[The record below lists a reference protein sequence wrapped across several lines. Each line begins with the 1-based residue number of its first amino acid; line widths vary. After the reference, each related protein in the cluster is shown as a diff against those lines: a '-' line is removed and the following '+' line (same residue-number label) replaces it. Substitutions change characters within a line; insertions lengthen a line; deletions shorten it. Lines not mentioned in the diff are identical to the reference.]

1 MDYTLLERVQGRI
14 MKKIVMIFV
23 IWNCLFFLFS
33 CSNETQNQN
42 VQKDSKETK
51 VISGNKENIAK
62 KATGTGVDIADD
74 GTFVFLRTADENY
87 EFYDIDEKK
96 IYEGTL
102 KENCDISC
110 WHTYK
115 QHLYIMVHDRK
126 NKSTRLK
133 DINLETKEEHWLNAP
148 NSVFYIY
155 KDNIYFQ
162 DEKEDTG
169 VVEKTNLECNA
180 VKTVN
185 LNSNKEG
192 VSLELIYNDKMYS
205 ASQNK
210 IYTCDLAG
218 EQKQCVMKGQGIKEI
233 FFSTFDAIDDRLYF
247 LAENIDNKTCLYC
260 ISLSSF
266 ELEEVCVEVSC
277 YALSENG
284 IYFVSEDDE
293 NVYYKT
299 YENLGNTEKTSMAN
313 ASNSTLKYGGNGWL
327 IQEQNSISDGQI
339 YAFNELKGESKILFQ
354 VR

>member
-1 MDYTLLERVQGRI
+1 

-23 IWNCLFFLFS
+23 VCNCLFFLFW
-33 CSNETQNQN
+33 CSNGTQNQN
-42 VQKDSKETK
+42 VQKDSKDTK

-62 KATGTGVDIADD
+62 KATGTGVDVADD
-74 GTFVFLRTADENY
+74 GTFVFLRTLDENY
-87 EFYDIDEKK
+87 EFYNIDEKK

-115 QHLYIMVHDRK
+115 KHLYIMVNDRK
-126 NKSTRLK
+126 NKWNQLK
-133 DINLETKEEHWLNAP
+133 DINLETKEERWLNPP
-148 NSVFYIY
+148 NSAFYIY
-155 KDNIYFQ
+155 KDNIYFS
-162 DEKEDTG
+162 DTEETG
-169 VVEKTNLECNA
+169 IVKKTDLECNA

-218 EQKQCVMKGQGIKEI
+218 EQKQCIMKGQGIKEI
-233 FFSTFDAIDDRLYF
+233 FFST
-247 LAENIDNKTCLYC
+247 
-260 ISLSSF
+260 F

-284 IYFVSEDDE
+284 IHFVYEDDGS
-293 NVYYKT
+293 VCHKP
-299 YENLGNTEKTSMAN
+299 YENPENTEKTAMEN

>member
-1 MDYTLLERVQGRI
+1 

-74 GTFVFLRTADENY
+74 GTFVFLRTLDENY
-87 EFYDIDEKK
+87 EFYNIDEKK

-115 QHLYIMVHDRK
+115 KHLYIMVHDRK

-155 KDNIYFQ
+155 KDNIYFS
-162 DEKEDTG
+162 DT
-169 VVEKTNLECNA
+169 EKTGIVKKTDLECNA
-180 VKTVN
+180 VKTIN

-192 VSLELIYNDKMYS
+192 ASLELIYNDKMYY
-205 ASQNK
+205 AINNK
-210 IYTCDLAG
+210 IYTCDLDG
-218 EQKQCVMKGQGIKEI
+218 EEKQCIMKDQKIETI
-233 FFSTFDAIDDRLYF
+233 FCTFDAFDDRLYF
-247 LAENIDNKTCLYC
+247 LAGNKDNKTCVYC
-260 ISLSSF
+260 IFLASF
-266 ELEEVCVEVSC
+266 ELKEVCADVSC
-277 YALSENG
+277 YALGENG
-284 IYFVSEDDE
+284 IYYVSEDDGS
-293 NVYYKT
+293 VCHKP
-299 YENLGNTEKTSMAN
+299 YENPENTEKTAMEN

>member
-1 MDYTLLERVQGRI
+1 

-23 IWNCLFFLFS
+23 VCNCLFFLFW
-33 CSNETQNQN
+33 CSNGTQNQN
-42 VQKDSKETK
+42 VQKDSKDTK

-62 KATGTGVDIADD
+62 KATGTGVDVADD
-74 GTFVFLRTADENY
+74 GTFVFLRTLDENY
-87 EFYDIDEKK
+87 EFYNIDEKK

-115 QHLYIMVHDRK
+115 KHLYIMVNDRK
-126 NKSTRLK
+126 NKWNQLK
-133 DINLETKEEHWLNAP
+133 DINLETKEERWLNPP
-148 NSVFYIY
+148 NSAFYIY
-155 KDNIYFQ
+155 KDNIYFS
-162 DEKEDTG
+162 DTEETG
-169 VVEKTNLECNA
+169 IVKKTDLECNA

-218 EQKQCVMKGQGIKEI
+218 EQKQCIMKGQGIKEI

-284 IYFVSEDDE
+284 IYFVSEDDGS
-293 NVYYKT
+293 VCHKP
-299 YENLGNTEKTSMAN
+299 YENPENTEKTAIEN